1 LFQEENMPL
10 IKPYRNVW
18 PTLAQGALIA
28 ENATLIGDVEIGED
42 SSIWYGAILRGD
54 VGKIRIGK
62 RSNVQDLACIH
73 MTKRL
78 SDAIL
83 GDAVTVGHAA
93 IIHGAIVEDLCLIGM
108 GAVLLDNARIGEG
121 SIVGA
126 GALVTGGAKIP
137 PRSLVLGRPGKV
149 VRQLSEADVAE
160 LLHSSERY
168 VRLSRENFGPP
179 GPPLDSSPL
188 ASD

>member
-1 LFQEENMPL
+1 MPL

-18 PTLAQGALIA
+18 PRLAPAAFVA
-28 ENATLIGDVEIGED
+28 ENATVIGDVEIGDET
-42 SSIWYGAILRGD
+42 SIWYGAILRAD

-62 RSNVQDLACIH
+62 QSNVQDLACIH

-83 GDAVTVGHAA
+83 GDRVTVGHAA
-93 IIHGAIVEDLCLIGM
+93 IIHGAVVEDLCLIGM

-137 PRSLVLGRPGKV
+137 PRSLVLGRPGRV
-149 VRQLSEADVAE
+149 IRQLSDADVEE
-160 LLHSSERY
+160 LIHSSERY
-168 VRLSRENFGPP
+168 VRLSREHFGPP
-179 GPPLDSSPL
+179 GPPLDSSPV
-188 ASD
+188 AAG